1 MATKLDPVDI
11 VIVGYGWTGG
21 ILAKE
26 LASTGL
32 KIVALER
39 GGPRDTNP
47 DFLDPQVHDEI
58 RYAIRNELFQNT
70 NKETLTF
77 RNNDSQ
83 SALPMRKLGSFLPGT
98 GVGGAGVHWNGVTW
112 RWLEWDHQAHKM
124 TTDKYGKKIIP
135 ADMQL
140 QDWPMTYAD
149 LEPYY
154 DKFEKTAGISGQAGN
169 LNGKKI
175 ARGNFF
181 EGPRSSDYPNP
192 PLLQTQ
198 AMTMFEKATNDLG
211 YHPFFNPA
219 SNASQAY
226 TNPDGVEFG
235 ACHYCGFC
243 ERFGCEVNA
252 KGSPHFTVMPIAA
265 KNKNFQLRTHST
277 VLKVNLDSTGKKA
290 TGVTYLNA
298 VGQEFEQ
305 PSDIVI
311 MSAFAL
317 WNVHLMLLSGIGKAY
332 DPKTGK
338 GVVGRNYAYQGGGG
352 ATAFFGD
359 DVIMNPFM
367 GSGANGMTID
377 DFNGDSYDFEQAGYI
392 GGGGISTSSSGARP
406 IQYHPTPSGT
416 PRWGSD
422 WKKAVV
428 DHYNHTLN
436 VGNQGSVMSYKQN
449 YLDLDPTYKDAYG
462 RPMMRMTFDFQDNEK
477 KQMNGAADIAV
488 KIATAMGAKHVDR
501 SLPALPYSI
510 VNYQST
516 HNTGGAVM
524 GSDPETSAV
533 NKYLQVWDVP
543 NVFVNGACLF
553 PQNAGK
559 NPTGPVGALAYWMA
573 DAIKDKY
580 LKNPGRLV

>member
-1 MATKLDPVDI
+1 MATKLNPVDI
-11 VIVGYGWTGG
+11 VIVGFGWTGG

-39 GGPRDTNP
+39 GGPRSTDP
-47 DFLDPQVHDEI
+47 DFLDPQVHDEL
-58 RYAIRNELFQNT
+58 RYAIRYEMFQNT

-77 RNNDSQ
+77 RNNSGQ

-112 RWLEWDHQAHKM
+112 RWLEWDHQAYSQ
-124 TTDKYGKKIIP
+124 TVGKYGAKIIP

-140 QDWPMTYAD
+140 QDWPMTYD
-149 LEPYY
+149 ELEPYY
-154 DKFEKTAGISGQAGN
+154 DTFEKTAGISGQAGN

-175 ARGNFF
+175 PRGNFF
-181 EGPRSSDYPNP
+181 EGSRKNDYPNP
-192 PLLQTQ
+192 PLLQSQ
-198 AMTMFEKATNDLG
+198 SMLMFEKAANDLG

-219 SNASQAY
+219 ANASQPY

-252 KGSPHFTVMPIAA
+252 KGSPHFTVIPLAM
-265 KNKNFQLRTHST
+265 KNPNFELRTRST
-277 VLKVNLDSTGKKA
+277 VLKVNMDSDGKKA

-305 PSDIVI
+305 PAEMVI
-311 MSAFAL
+311 LSAFAL
-317 WNVHLMLLSGIGKAY
+317 WNVHLMLLSGIGKKY
-332 DPKTGK
+332 DAETGK

-352 ATAFFGD
+352 ASVFFD
-359 DVIMNPFM
+359 KDIITNPFM
-367 GSGANGMTID
+367 GSGANGMTLD
-377 DFNGDSYDFEQAGYI
+377 DYNGGSYDFEKEGYI
-392 GGGGISTSSSGARP
+392 GGGGISCSTSGGRP
-406 IQYHPTPSGT
+406 IQYHPTPKGT
-416 PRWGSD
+416 PRWGSE
-422 WKKAVV
+422 WKQAIV
-428 DHYNHTLN
+428 DHYNHSAN
-436 VGNQGSVMSYKQN
+436 VGNQGSVMAYKQN
-449 YLDLDPTYKDAYG
+449 YLDLDPTYTDAFG

-488 KIATAMGAKHVDR
+488 KIGQAMGGVKVEK
-501 SLPALPYSI
+501 SLPAMPYSI
-510 VNYQST
+510 VPYQST

-524 GSDPETSAV
+524 GADPETSAV
-533 NKYLQVWDVP
+533 NKYLQVWDAP

-580 LKNPGRLV
+580 LKNPGKLV

>member
-47 DFLDPQVHDEI
+47 DFLDPQIHDEL
-58 RYAIRNELFQNT
+58 RYAIRYDLFQST
-70 NKETLTF
+70 QKETLTF
-77 RNNDSQ
+77 RNNATQ
-83 SALPMRKLGSFLPGT
+83 TALPMRKLGSFLPGT

-135 ADMQL
+135 SDMQL
-140 QDWPMTYAD
+140 QDWPMTYAE
-149 LEPYY
+149 LESYY

-169 LNGKKI
+169 LRGQKI

-181 EGPRSSDYPNP
+181 EGPRQNDFPNP

-198 AMTMFEKATNDLG
+198 AMTMFEKAANELG

-219 SNASQAY
+219 SNSSQPY
-226 TNPDGVEFG
+226 TNPDGVQFG

-265 KNKNFQLRTHST
+265 QNKNFQLRTHST
-277 VLKVNLDSTGKKA
+277 VLKVNLDSTKKKA

-305 PSDIVI
+305 PADIVI

-317 WNVHLMLLSGIGKAY
+317 WNVHLMLLSGIGKPY

-352 ATAFFGD
+352 ATAFFD
-359 DVIMNPFM
+359 KDVIMNPFM

-422 WKKAVV
+422 WKKAIV

-477 KQMNGAADIAV
+477 KQMNGAADISV
-488 KIATAMGAKHVDR
+488 KIANAMGAKHVDR
-501 SLPALPYSI
+501 SLPAMPYSI

-524 GSDPETSAV
+524 GSDPATSAV

-580 LKNPGRLV
+580 LKNPGKLV

>member
-77 RNNDSQ
+77 RNNDGQ

-135 ADMQL
+135 ADMHL

-181 EGPRSSDYPNP
+181 EGPRTSDYPNP

-277 VLKVNLDSTGKKA
+277 VLKVNLDSTKKKA

-305 PSDIVI
+305 PADIVI

-317 WNVHLMLLSGIGKAY
+317 WNVHLMLLSGIGKPY

-352 ATAFFGD
+352 ATAFFGED
-359 DVIMNPFM
+359 IIMNPFM

-449 YLDLDPTYKDAYG
+449 YLDLDPTYTDAYG

-580 LKNPGRLV
+580 LKNPGKLV